1 MGEINKVTSESVRST
16 GRTNMTKRARKQ
28 DDRDSANW
36 PITPVRTSA
45 ASQEVPQEKYLLK
58 RQACHLWRWVGH
70 TFAYHCPSRTGK
82 PVSQGHLVVFNRQ
95 SGWRTLTFPLRVPA
109 RGRHGSPERNQHFPR
124 HKKNVC
130 LDPRGEALCCSGE
143 GTRVCR
149 TKSLAELRQQEQEFG
164 REGLGGLEA
173 QQGTGLP
180 SHLHSLTISYG

>member
-1 MGEINKVTSESVRST
+1 
-16 GRTNMTKRARKQ
+16 MTKRARKQ
-28 DDRDSANW
+28 DGRDSADG

-58 RQACHLWRWVGH
+58 LQACHLWRWVGH

-95 SGWRTLTFPLRVPA
+95 TGWRTLTFPLRVPA

-130 LDPRGEALCCSGE
+130 LDPRGEALCCPGE
-143 GTRVCR
+143 GTRVAEQKAWPNSDNR
-149 TKSLAELRQQEQEFG
+149 SRSLVG
-164 REGLGGLEA
+164 RDWEA
-173 QQGTGLP
+173 WRHNRVLDSQAVFTA
-180 SHLHSLTISYG
+180 